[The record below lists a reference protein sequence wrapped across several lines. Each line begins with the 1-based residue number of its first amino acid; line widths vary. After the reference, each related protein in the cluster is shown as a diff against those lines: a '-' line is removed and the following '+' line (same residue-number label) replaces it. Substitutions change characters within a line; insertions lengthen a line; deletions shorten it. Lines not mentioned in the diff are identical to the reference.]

1 MSTAVAPG
9 LVNRVKT
16 RLPDKYEDVG
26 KSSEPLATFL
36 GLFSI
41 GLGLWE
47 LAAPRSVARVTGAHF
62 HPQLI
67 QAYGLRELMAGF
79 GLLTERDAVPNWLWA
94 RVAGDALDLATLGA
108 AYKGGPHPRP
118 AAAGAGLGRGRRRRH
133 RPGCHVRPGPHPS
146 PRLRPQPRDP

>member
-9 LVNRVKT
+9 LRNRVKT
-16 RLPDKYEDVG
+16 SLPPEYEDVG
-26 KSSEPLATFL
+26 KSGQPVATFL

-47 LAAPRSVARVTGAHF
+47 LAAPRSVARTTGAHL

-79 GLLTERDAVPNWLWA
+79 GLLTQRDAVPGWLWA
-94 RVAGDALDLATLGA
+94 RVAGDVLDLATLGA
-108 AYKGGPHPRP
+108 AYNDARSQDQRNRVMASI
-118 AAAGAGLGRGRRRRH
+118 AAVAGVTLIDVLSAQDHTR
-133 RPGCHVRPGPHPS
+133 HPS
-146 PRLRPQPRDP
+146 